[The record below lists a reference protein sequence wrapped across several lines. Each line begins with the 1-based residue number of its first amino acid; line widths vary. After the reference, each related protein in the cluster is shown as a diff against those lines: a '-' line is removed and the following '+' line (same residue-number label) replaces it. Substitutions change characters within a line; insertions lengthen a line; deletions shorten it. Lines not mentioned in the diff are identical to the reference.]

1 MRLHPCPLAKA
12 GGSKCKA
19 EGYPHPWNEVERAE
33 RSGGL
38 HKRSAEDWGDG
49 LRARE
54 GGAILGDWKIECCSE
69 DFCCL
74 LTGFQRLQIRSVRRD
89 LFRRAQGLSSRAC
102 SPQLNH
108 ACFKFRVTQ

>member
-1 MRLHPCPLAKA
+1 MHPCPLAKA

-19 EGYPHPWNEVERAE
+19 EGCPHPWNEVERAE

-54 GGAILGDWKIECCSE
+54 GGALLGGWKIECCSE

-74 LTGFQRLQIRSVRRD
+74 LTLFQRCQIRSVKPDRLGEPKGVVYD
-89 LFRRAQGLSSRAC
+89 NPTSQAHGEA
-102 SPQLNH
+102 H
-108 ACFKFRVTQ
+108 ANRCT

>member
-19 EGYPHPWNEVERAE
+19 QGYPHPWNDVERAE

-38 HKRSAEDWGDG
+38 HKRSAEDWGEG

-54 GGAILGDWKIECCSE
+54 GGALLGDWKIEYCSE
-69 DFCCL
+69 AFCCL
-74 LTGFQRLQIRSVRRD
+74 LTGFQRLQIRSVRRIC
-89 LFRRAQGLSSRAC
+89 LGEPQRLSSVP
-102 SPQLNH
+102 SS
-108 ACFKFRVTQ
+108 KFIE